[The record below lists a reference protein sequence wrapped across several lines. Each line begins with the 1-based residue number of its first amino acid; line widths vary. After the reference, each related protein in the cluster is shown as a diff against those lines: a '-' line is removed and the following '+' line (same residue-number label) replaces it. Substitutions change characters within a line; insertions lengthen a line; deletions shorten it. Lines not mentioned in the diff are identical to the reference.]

1 MVAALSF
8 YKPEHADGLNG
19 FVLSEEDKMFT
30 ALPKDVLPQALVIRE
45 RYPTV
50 VLKEDTPVGF
60 FILHTSK
67 ETIAPYS
74 NSVSAILLSALSIDA
89 RQQGKGYAKQAMLQ
103 LPAFAASYFPWCDEI
118 VLAVNHRNH
127 RAKNLYQSSG
137 FIDKGRRRIGPIGEQ
152 HILHLFL

>member
-50 VLKEDTPVGF
+50 ILKEDTPVGF

-103 LPAFAASYFPWCDEI
+103 LPAFAANYFPWCDEI

-152 HILHLFL
+152 YILHLFL